1 MNKDK
6 VLLREISINDVPSIN
21 SWRNDKVLVEQLGS
35 EFRYVNID
43 TDKKWYESYQASRD
57 RNVRLAITMEEC
69 DTILGVIY
77 LLDINWI
84 SRSCEFAIQI
94 GDQKSLSKGLGYEAS
109 MQALDYA
116 FNDLNLHRIY
126 LTVLEENKRAI
137 GLYEKLGFE
146 VEGNLQESLYKK
158 GLYKNQLLMAILR
171 GSRE

>member
-21 SWRNDKVLVEQLGS
+21 SWRNDKALVEQLGS

-43 TDKKWYESYQASRD
+43 TDKKWYENYQASRD
-57 RNVRLAITMEEC
+57 RNVRLAITMDEC

-84 SRSCEFAIQI
+84 SRNCEFAIQI
-94 GDQKSLSKGLGYEAS
+94 GDPKSLSKGLGYEAS

-137 GLYEKLGFE
+137 GLYEKLGFV